1 MFSCTPHIKYNKHT
15 FSPKLF
21 IINICAS
28 PQPPTS
34 GLNLPLQMS
43 FTLRS
48 SEILSVSLWILSV
61 NPHIPSPQQLSPLLL
76 IFCFTKKYPDHN
88 SMHHYNRSSEGE
100 FTFARSNFSGPDL
113 KASPCRITFRTR
125 FRVVTESSVNESSA
139 GFNKTNEM
147 RIWSAEWTNCVVS
160 RIFWQC
166 TQREWVCKTFLAVT
180 LHLLPHVRSFLK
192 ELANKIGAKII
203 FLCRVAMGSQQEYYY
218 K

>member
-113 KASPCRITFRTR
+113 KASTCRITFRTR
-125 FRVVTESSVNESSA
+125 FRVVTESSVNETSHQPGLIKLMKWESEA
-139 GFNKTNEM
+139 LNEQ
-147 RIWSAEWTNCVVS
+147 TV
-160 RIFWQC
+160 
-166 TQREWVCKTFLAVT
+166 
-180 LHLLPHVRSFLK
+180 
-192 ELANKIGAKII
+192 
-203 FLCRVAMGSQQEYYY
+203 LCRGFFGSAHRESEYA
-218 K
+218 KHFWL